1 MNKKII
7 CQCLLAAGIMS
18 GASLAYADD
27 SSGRGYYVG
36 AFAGMGRTDNQDI
49 HQTGTAYKYGSLYNA
64 GFSDFDVHVD
74 VSGNA
79 QRDTAGLGGIHGGY
93 EWGATSW
100 GIKPAIEIEA
110 YYLHADQKSNLA
122 NANDEIFTY
131 AGTTNLVDNED
142 HSSTLTGPDK
152 TFGTNVA
159 EHYSAGNHRFANSMK
174 LNGAVFMANGVFTYE
189 THSMIKP
196 YVGLGV
202 GFAYLNMSSAQSLQ
216 TSPASGSY
224 EMAGPVPVNHFNS
237 NQEDSTFVFAAQT
250 KLGLRAELTEKIS
263 AFGEYRLL
271 HLDSADYT
279 FGSTNYPGLHSPT
292 SVWNVSNGSMNIQ
305 NIVVGIDYA
314 F

>member
-1 MNKKII
+1 MGKKII
-7 CQCLLAAGIMS
+7 CQLLLAAGIIS
-18 GASLAYADD
+18 GASLAHADD
-27 SSGRGYYVG
+27 NDGRGYYVG
-36 AFAGMGRTDNQDI
+36 AFAGIGRTDNQDI
-49 HQTGTAYKYGSLYNA
+49 RQTGTAYKYGSLYNA
-64 GFSDFDVHVD
+64 GYSDFDVHVD
-74 VSGNA
+74 VNGNA

-93 EWGATSW
+93 EWAATSW

-110 YYLHADQKSNLA
+110 YYLHSDQKSDLA
-122 NANDEIFTY
+122 NANGEIFTV
-131 AGTTNLVDNED
+131 AGTNTVIVPGTTSGFNNSFQTAVVD
-142 HSSTLTGPDK
+142 
-152 TFGTNVA
+152 
-159 EHYSAGNHRFANSMK
+159 HYAADEHRFANSMK

-196 YVGLGV
+196 YVGVGV

-250 KLGLRAELTEKIS
+250 KLGLRAALSEKIS